1 MAKLR
6 EITGQY
12 AELQKIADSADAD
25 DASMVEAIQNSLG
38 DIADSFN
45 EKAEAIVHV
54 VNNMQPD
61 IDAIDKE
68 IKRLNDRKK
77 AIKNRQDSLKDYLRM
92 NMERTGIKKISCPLF
107 TISCVAGREIAV
119 INNEGEIPD
128 QYMTVKTEISPDKLA
143 LARALKEGIDVPGAS
158 LDRAKSSIRIK

>member
-12 AELQKIADSADAD
+12 AELQKIADSVEGEDE
-25 DASMVEAIQNSLG
+25 SMVEAIQNSLG
-38 DIADSFN
+38 DITESFN
-45 EKAEAIVHV
+45 EKAEAVVHV

-61 IDAIDKE
+61 VDAIDKE
-68 IKRLNDRKK
+68 VKRLTARKT
-77 AIKNRQDSLKDYLRM
+77 AIKNRQDSLKDYLRE

-107 TISCVAGREIAV
+107 TISCVEGRQIAV
-119 INNEGEIPD
+119 INNEEEIPD
-128 QYMTVKTEISPDKLA
+128 EYMTVRTDISPDKLA
-143 LARALKEGIDVPGAS
+143 LAKALKEGIDVPGAS